1 MSYTI
6 AAELNNRI
14 IPHGLYQLLA
24 VLAGYAD
31 DAGRKIWPSIDRLA
45 YDAGRSRGTIKNQLA
60 QLRDLRWLITERPA
74 SRSRP
79 AIYTLNLDA
88 IPTKEPYEPRCDKP
102 LNNDEWIAQQS
113 LQSGDASRLSVT
125 TRHDFVNDE
134 SSQLTPIQSR
144 IQSVDPTISRASDSD
159 EKSRTESQI
168 SDRSVESKPLDD
180 RSEGSSIGVEL
191 GNRRNRGRGSGR
203 LTVFDLDRIAMGK
216 VPERPKEP
224 TAINFD
230 RACYPDAVDPVLEH
244 YSLSHL
250 ISGREGFRL
259 QWRSE
264 VVEGVRYLSRTWIT
278 PLTMQGDIER
288 YLAARYSELTAH
300 CDSTST
306 TWYKAATI
314 LSTAYDEG
322 RRLNEARI
330 APPAAYQ
337 PAQPAGQPIDMTPAS
352 PEAIERFRK
361 MMIAGRGA
369 A

>member
-1 MSYTI
+1 MSYSI

-45 YDAGRSRGTIKNQLA
+45 YDAGRSRGTIKNQLS
-60 QLRDLRWLITERPA
+60 QLRDMRWLIAERPA

-88 IPTKEPYEPRCDKP
+88 IPIKEPYRPRCDKP

-113 LQSGDASRLSVT
+113 LQSGDASRNRVT

-144 IQSVDPTISRASDSD
+144 IQSIDPTISRASDSD
-159 EKSRTESQI
+159 EKSKAEIEIEKQSA
-168 SDRSVESKPLDD
+168 D
-180 RSEGSSIGVEL
+180 RSEELQPKADGVMS
-191 GNRRNRGRGSGR
+191 GRVSKRGRGSGR

-216 VPERPKEP
+216 VPERPKQP

-322 RRLNEARI
+322 RRLNEARN

-337 PAQPAGQPIDMTPAS
+337 PAQSAGQPIDMTPAS
-352 PEAIERFRK
+352 PEAIERFRQ
-361 MMIAGRGA
+361 MIIAGRGA